1 MTGFRNWKIGTKLV
15 SAFLLV
21 TALAA
26 LVGGFAV
33 VRLGGIRRDVD
44 SVKAETLPGVTAAVD
59 LLLQVAKFRRI
70 EQQHVM
76 SMTLDEKDGFERD
89 MAAAQAE
96 VKQRLARYAATS
108 TTAAVRDSVAAFQA
122 TWDAFLVGHARL
134 IEISRRPGA
143 FEEAKAF
150 LRSKDSRDLYNAT
163 SKTLETIVGSNTAAG
178 ERAITAVDEVVG
190 SSQRWI
196 EILLVVVGL
205 LGVTIAVLIARM
217 IGAPIRELEAAS
229 RDIARGALD
238 TEIRYQAGD
247 EMGGL
252 ASSFR
257 QSAATLQAVIS
268 ELQVLIDASREGRL
282 GVRGD
287 ASKFEGAYG
296 DLVASTNALLDNL
309 VAPLRF
315 MAENTDA
322 LASSAEELTAVSQQ
336 LGSGAAEASTQSH
349 VVSAAAEQVS
359 RSTQAV
365 ATSTE
370 EMSASIR
377 EIAKSASES
386 ARVASQAVRM
396 AEDANGTVGK
406 LGDTALEIGT
416 IVKVI
421 TSIAQQTNLLALNAT
436 IEAARAGEAGKGFAV
451 VANEVK
457 ELAKETAKAT
467 EDIGRS
473 VQAIQGDTGAAVAAI
488 GEIATIIGQ
497 INDISTTIASAVEE
511 QSATT
516 SEMGRNVTESAQGS
530 SEIARNITLVAEAAQ
545 QTSHGASQT
554 MTAANELARMS
565 AGMKQL
571 ISKFSF
577 DDTGARAGGRGA
589 PPVARVAGRGVRAS
603 RPAHSAK
610 A

>member
-1 MTGFRNWKIGTKLV
+1 MSGFRNWKIGTKLV
-15 SAFLLV
+15 AAFLLV
-21 TALAA
+21 TALAGV
-26 LVGGFAV
+26 VGAFAV
-33 VRLGGIRRDVD
+33 VRMGGIRHEVD
-44 SVKAETLPGVTAAVD
+44 TVKSESLPGVTAAVD

-89 MAAAQAE
+89 MAASMDE
-96 VKQRLARYAATS
+96 VKARVARYAATAS
-108 TTAAVRDSVAAFQA
+108 TPVVRQNVAAFQA
-122 TWDAFLVGHARL
+122 NWDSFLAGHATL
-134 IEISRRPGA
+134 IEISRKPGA

-150 LRSKDSRDLYNAT
+150 LRSPESRDRYNAT
-163 SKTLETIVGSNTAAG
+163 SKTLEDIVGAMTGGG
-178 ERAITAVDEVVG
+178 EKAMTEVSAVVG
-190 SSQRWI
+190 SSRRWV

-205 LGVTIAVLIARM
+205 LGVTIALLIARM
-217 IGAPIRELEAAS
+217 IGAPIRELEEAA
-229 RDIARGALD
+229 RDIARGSLD
-238 TEIRYQAGD
+238 TDIRYQAGD
-247 EMGGL
+247 ELGVL
-252 ASSFR
+252 ADSFR
-257 QSAATLQAVIS
+257 QSTATLRSVVS
-268 ELQVLIDASREGRL
+268 ELQVLIDASRDGRL

-287 ASKFEGAYG
+287 ADQFEGVYG
-296 DLVASTNALLDNL
+296 DLIASTNQLLDNL

-315 MAENTDA
+315 VADNTDA

-336 LGSGAAEASTQSH
+336 LGSGAAEASVQSR

-396 AEDANGTVGK
+396 AEEANGTVGK
-406 LGDTALEIGT
+406 LGESAIEIGT
-416 IVKVI
+416 IIKVI

-488 GEIATIIGQ
+488 GEIATIISQ

-530 SEIARNITLVAEAAQ
+530 SEIARNINGVAEATQ

-554 MTAANELARMS
+554 LTAANELARMS

-571 ISKFSF
+571 IAKFSF
-577 DDTGARAGGRGA
+577 DDAGPRPSAVAPSPAARAGRGA
-589 PPVARVAGRGVRAS
+589 PARSA
-603 RPAHSAK
+603 RPAN
-610 A
+610 

>member
-15 SAFLLV
+15 GAFLLV

-33 VRLGGIRRDVD
+33 VRLGGIRHEVD
-44 SVKAETLPGVTAAVD
+44 GVKSETLPGVTAAVD

-89 MAAAQAE
+89 MAASEAE
-96 VKQRLARYAATS
+96 VEARLARYAATG
-108 TTAAVRDSVAAFQA
+108 TTAAVREHVAAFQA
-122 TWDAFLVGHARL
+122 TWSAFLAGHAKL
-134 IEISRRPGA
+134 IEISRKPGA

-163 SKTLETIVGSNTAAG
+163 SKTLENIVGANTASG
-178 ERAITAVDEVVG
+178 EAAITHVNGVVG

-196 EILLVVVGL
+196 QVLLVVVGL
-205 LGVTIAVLIARM
+205 LGVGIALLIARM

-229 RDIARGALD
+229 RDIARGSLD
-238 TEIRYQAGD
+238 IDVRYQAGD

-257 QSAATLQAVIS
+257 QST
-268 ELQVLIDASREGRL
+268 ASREGRL

-287 ASKFEGAYG
+287 AGKFEGVYG

-309 VAPLRF
+309 VEPLRF

-336 LGSGAAEASTQSH
+336 LGSGAAEASAQTQ

-359 RSTQAV
+359 RSTQSV

-406 LGDTALEIGT
+406 LGESALEIGT
-416 IVKVI
+416 IIKVI

-473 VQAIQGDTGAAVAAI
+473 VQAIQGDTSAAVAAI

-516 SEMGRNVTESAQGS
+516 NEMGRNVAESAQGS
-530 SEIARNITLVAEAAQ
+530 SEIARNITSVAEAAQ

-554 MTAANELARMS
+554 LTAASELARMS
-565 AGMKQL
+565 ASMKQL

-577 DDTGARAGGRGA
+577 DDTEARAVRVA
-589 PPVARVAGRGVRAS
+589 PPVARVVGRGRGVR
-603 RPAHSAK
+603 PAISAK

>member
-15 SAFLLV
+15 GAFLLV

-26 LVGGFAV
+26 LVGVFAS
-33 VRLGGIRRDVD
+33 VRLGGIRHEVAT
-44 SVKAETLPGVTAAVD
+44 VKSETLPGVTAAVD

-89 MAAAQAE
+89 MAAAEAE
-96 VKQRLARYAATS
+96 VKARLERYAATG
-108 TTAAVRDSVAAFQA
+108 TTAAVREHVAAFQA
-122 TWDAFLVGHARL
+122 SWGAFLAGHARL
-134 IEISRRPGA
+134 IEISRKPGA
-143 FEEAKAF
+143 FEEAKAY
-150 LRSKDSRDLYNAT
+150 LRSKDSRDTYNAT
-163 SKTLETIVGSNTAAG
+163 SKTLENIVGANTAAG
-178 ERAITAVDEVVG
+178 EAAITHVNGVVG

-196 EILLVVVGL
+196 EILLAVVGL
-205 LGVTIAVLIARM
+205 LGVTIALLIARM

-229 RDIARGALD
+229 RDIARGSLD
-238 TEIRYQAGD
+238 IDVRYQAGD

-257 QSAATLQAVIS
+257 QSTATLQAVIG

-287 ASKFEGAYG
+287 AGKFEGVYG

-309 VAPLRF
+309 VEPLRF

-336 LGSGAAEASTQSH
+336 LGTGAAEASAQSQ

-359 RSTQAV
+359 RSTQSV

-406 LGDTALEIGT
+406 LGESALEIGT
-416 IVKVI
+416 IIKVI

-473 VQAIQGDTGAAVAAI
+473 VQAIQGDTSAAVAAI

-516 SEMGRNVTESAQGS
+516 NEMGRNVTESAQGS
-530 SEIARNITLVAEAAQ
+530 SEIARNIVSVAEAAQ

-571 ISKFSF
+571 VAKFSF
-577 DDTGARAGGRGA
+577 DDTEAPAARVA
-589 PPVARVAGRGVRAS
+589 PPVARVVARGRGVR
-603 RPAHSAK
+603 PAISAK